1 MGVHVGEREGEK
13 KGAERKTSNVKMAG
27 SPRVL
32 KTELKI
38 SLHIPG
44 QLRAWKNPSL
54 RAHVCTRTYMHAL
67 NSWAGQ
73 RNNKNNVS

>member
-1 MGVHVGEREGEK
+1 MGVRVGGREEEEE

-27 SPRVL
+27 TLRVL

-38 SLHIPG
+38 SLYIPG

-54 RAHVCTRTYMHAL
+54 CTHICTHIRAL
-67 NSWAGQ
+67 NGWVGQ
-73 RNNKNNVS
+73 RNNKNNVN